1 MKKVIIF
8 VFSSFVLLSM
18 LHCTGSASLAKRAE
32 KLDQVGM
39 IDEAADFYY
48 EALLRNPQNVK
59 AKIGLKST
67 ASKVVDKRLND
78 FYKAQAVGDDKEA
91 VYQYRDIQKY
101 IDKTNVFV
109 KMDMPSQ
116 YEGMYEESKERYLKK
131 QYEVA
136 NQLLYEQRYKE
147 ADLIFKEIVEL
158 NPSYGEAQKKSELTE
173 VEPLYQKGLKDYES
187 GNFRAAY
194 ESMSRVLQ
202 IKPEYKD
209 AFDYKQMAL
218 QRAQLRI
225 AVVDVKTSS
234 SVSSAVKDRVYAS
247 IIQELTASKDP
258 FIRVLDRRNTQLI
271 LEEQRINM
279 ETSSTAQVGDLTDAN
294 TLLTPRILSI
304 TNSGSPVKSFRKPGY
319 EQYRVQKVNPRT
331 KETYMATEYRK
342 VFYTEYQGSNEVSVS
357 IEVQLSSS
365 ETGELITSQVFQIRK
380 QDQVNYAQYKGDY
393 RNLYAGSFSNI
404 NQPFSVGDKI
414 FNSSRDKQSLNQQ
427 FTTQKRTLKS
437 NEELTSDAVQEIGAR
452 VRMMIEN
459 YKPTR

>member
-1 MKKVIIF
+1 MKRVLIL
-8 VFSSFVLLSM
+8 VFSTYLFLLITA
-18 LHCTGSASLAKRAE
+18 CTGSATLAKRAA
-32 KLDQVGM
+32 KLSQVGM

-48 EALLRNPQNVK
+48 EALLRNPQNVN
-59 AKIGLKST
+59 AKIGLKET

-91 VYQYRDIQKY
+91 VYMYRDIQSY
-101 IDKTNVFV
+101 IDKNNVFV

-116 YEGMYEESKERYLKK
+116 YEGMYEESKSRYLKR
-131 QYEVA
+131 QYEAA
-136 NQLLYEQRYKE
+136 NQLLYEQRYQE
-147 ADLIFKEIVEL
+147 ADKIFKEIVIL
-158 NPSYGEAQKKSELTE
+158 DPSYGEAQKKSELTE
-173 VEPLYQKGLKDYES
+173 VEPLYQKGLIEFEK
-187 GNFRAAY
+187 GNFRSAY

-202 IKPEYKD
+202 VKPEYKD

-225 AVVDVKTSS
+225 AVVDVKTNSNISS
-234 SVSSAVKDRVYAS
+234 SVKDKVYAS

-271 LEEQRINM
+271 LEEQRLNM
-279 ETSSTAQVGDLTDAN
+279 ETSSTAQIGDLTDAN
-294 TLLTPRILSI
+294 TLLTPRILNISS
-304 TNSGSPVKSFRKPGY
+304 SGSPVKSFRKPGY

-414 FNSSRDKQSLNQQ
+414 FNSSRDKQALNQQ

-452 VRMMIEN
+452 VRNMIEN